1 MSIKT
6 ILVTGGS
13 GLVGKALKQ
22 LKNDY
27 FMIFLDSKMCD
38 LRNYNE
44 TLLVFKEINP
54 YAIIH
59 LAACVGGLYK
69 NMSQKVKMLED
80 NLLINTHVIKAAHES
95 GVQTVIACLSTCV
108 FPELVF
114 PESDSGLLDEKSL
127 HNGPPHSSNEGYAY
141 SKRIMDTHCKVY
153 REMFNRRYFC
163 IIPTIIYGPHDNFH
177 LEDAHVIPALIHK
190 CYIAKKM
197 NLPFEIRGSGKPLRQ
212 FVYSLDLAAI
222 ILQLLNSNVNENII
236 ISPDTEH
243 TIYDAAQLIYNKF
256 EMKTGLV
263 TNQEFSDGQYQKTV
277 DTSKLKQ
284 LVSFDFTPLTQGIQE
299 TVEWFLK
306 NYDFIRK

>member
-6 ILVTGGS
+6 IVVTGGS
-13 GLVGKALKQ
+13 GLVGRALKQ
-22 LKNDY
+22 IKNDY

-44 TLLVFKEINP
+44 TLTVFKEINP

-95 GVQTVIACLSTCV
+95 NIQTVIACLSTCV
-108 FPELVF
+108 FPDLEIVLN
-114 PESDSGLLDEKSL
+114 EKSL

-141 SKRIMDTHCKVY
+141 SKRVMDTHCKVY

-163 IIPTIIYGPHDNFH
+163 IIPTNIYGPHDNFH

-197 NLPFEIRGSGKPLRQ
+197 CLPFEIRGSGKPLRQ

-222 ILQLLNSNVNENII
+222 ILELLKSNVNENII

-243 TIYDAAQLIYNKF
+243 TIYDAAKLIYDQF

-263 TNQEFSDGQYQKTV
+263 TNLKFADGQYKKTV
-277 DTSKLKQ
+277 DTLKLKT
-284 LVSFDFTPLTQGIQE
+284 LVCFEFTPLTKGIQE

>member
-6 ILVTGGS
+6 IIVTGGS
-13 GLVGKALKQ
+13 GLVGRALKQ
-22 LKNDY
+22 TKSDY
-27 FMIFLDSKMCD
+27 FMIYLDSKMCD

-44 TLLVFKEINP
+44 TFSVFKEINP

-69 NMSQKVKMLED
+69 NMSEKVKMLED
-80 NLLINTHVIKAAHES
+80 NLLINTNVIKAAHES
-95 GVQTVIACLSTCV
+95 GVDTVIACLSTCV
-108 FPELVF
+108 FPDENNRCVLN
-114 PESDSGLLDEKSL
+114 ESLL
-127 HNGPPHSSNEGYAY
+127 HNGPPHPSNEGYAY
-141 SKRIMDTHCKVY
+141 SKRIMDIHCKVY

-163 IIPTIIYGPHDNFH
+163 IIPTNIYGPHDNFH

-197 NLPFEIRGSGKPLRQ
+197 CLPFEIRGSGKPLRQ

-222 ILQLLNSNVNENII
+222 IIKLLNSDVNENII

-243 TIYDAAQLIYNKF
+243 TIYDAAKLVYDEF
-256 EMKTGLV
+256 EMKTSLV
-263 TNQEFSDGQYQKTV
+263 TNQEFADGQYRKTV

-284 LVSFDFTPLTQGIQE
+284 HVDFKFTPLTQGIQE